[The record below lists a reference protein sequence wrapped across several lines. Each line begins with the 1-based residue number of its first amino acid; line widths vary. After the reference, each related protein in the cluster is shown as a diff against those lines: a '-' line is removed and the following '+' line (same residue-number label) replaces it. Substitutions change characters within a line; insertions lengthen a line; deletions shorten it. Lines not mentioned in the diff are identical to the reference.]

1 MVSGKFAGVFPSQI
15 TIRGQL
21 PSGQMHEQP
30 VYTTNAA
37 NIPLDKVYVKQRLDM
52 MTAKAWLEDNEQ
64 LRQAAIALS
73 MREGVCCA
81 HTKMV
86 TFETTPEKYSQLKEE
101 QLKGQS
107 PAAMSKALAVC
118 SIAVIGGIGVGAVAA
133 NFGDISASLG
143 NLLSA
148 DAMSGLSFD
157 GFGDVDIGGFFSGF
171 SMPDISMPDISV
183 PDLGVGDA
191 IGSAADGAGD
201 ALETVA
207 DSAGEMCESCV
218 SCCGL
223 MDEI

>member
-107 PAAMSKALAVC
+107 PAAMSKALAVVRVRRRRRLP
-118 SIAVIGGIGVGAVAA
+118 SRVED
-133 NFGDISASLG
+133 FGLT
-143 NLLSA
+143 
-148 DAMSGLSFD
+148 
-157 GFGDVDIGGFFSGF
+157 
-171 SMPDISMPDISV
+171 PD
-183 PDLGVGDA
+183 
-191 IGSAADGAGD
+191 SAAERASFVVTTHPQPID
-201 ALETVA
+201 
-207 DSAGEMCESCV
+207 
-218 SCCGL
+218 
-223 MDEI
+223 